1 MREIKNTNELAEIIR
16 EVRKKQGISQEDLA
30 GLSNTG
36 VRFIVDLEKGK
47 QTCQIEKVFSVIN
60 ALGIDLKVNDS
71 E

>member
-1 MREIKNTNELAEIIR
+1 MREIKNVNELAEIIR
-16 EVRKKQGISQEDLA
+16 TARKKQTISQEDLA

-47 QTCQIEKVFSVIN
+47 PTCQIEKVFSVIN
-60 ALGIDLKVNDS
+60 ALGLDLRIDNG